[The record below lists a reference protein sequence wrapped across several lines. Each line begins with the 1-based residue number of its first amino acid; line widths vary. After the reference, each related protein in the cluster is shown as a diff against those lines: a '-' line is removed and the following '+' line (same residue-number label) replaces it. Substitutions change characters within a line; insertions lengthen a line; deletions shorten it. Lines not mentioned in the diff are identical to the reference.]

1 MDSERQPADAVF
13 FCAVRRR
20 ISCDDTTQVF
30 AEKKAA
36 ATNIRGAT
44 VRVIEDKQY
53 FYGYGIPGY
62 PGTDTMIDVRTGR
75 EDKHT
80 HTHINIVQILLIL
93 CHLNRSPTPLTVVR
107 HRC

>member
-44 VRVIEDKQY
+44 VCIIRVIEDKQ
-53 FYGYGIPGY
+53 FYAYGVCILHPG
-62 PGTDTMIDVRTGR
+62 VRR
-75 EDKHT
+75 ND
-80 HTHINIVQILLIL
+80 
-93 CHLNRSPTPLTVVR
+93 
-107 HRC
+107 RCTYGEGG